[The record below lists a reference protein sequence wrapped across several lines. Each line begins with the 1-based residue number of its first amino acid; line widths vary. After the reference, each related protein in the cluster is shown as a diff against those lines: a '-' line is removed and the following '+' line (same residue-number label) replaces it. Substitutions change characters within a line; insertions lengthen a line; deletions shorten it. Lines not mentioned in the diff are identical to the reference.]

1 MAQYTWPAFTVLWSA
16 LLLREPLT
24 SRMLVS
30 CLLRVVAVAVGAHGP
45 QTPGGAWSQ
54 LTLALIVAV
63 VFGLYSTLLKRIE
76 YEPFSSM
83 AVGFTV
89 ATFLSLQ
96 SAPHRFVA
104 PWVALTPLLAA
115 ACARNSIELEPRHW
129 MGVALVLVSVLLAT
143 LTSTRATS
151 EPLPQLP
158 RRFDL
163 AEESS

>member
-1 MAQYTWPAFTVLWSA
+1 
-16 LLLREPLT
+16 
-24 SRMLVS
+24 MLVS

-104 PWVALTPLLAA
+104 PRVPLTPLLAT
-115 ACARNSIELEPRHW
+115 ACARNSIDLQPRHR
-129 MGVALVLVSVLLAT
+129 MGLVLLPVSVLLPP
-143 LTSTRATS
+143 LPSTRATR

-158 RRFDL
+158 RGFDL